1 MRMGSRCDAR
11 RHVRMEAAWRARDSS
26 IQPRLRGFGAT
37 RRRRRNFTGF
47 RTQRSSAQREWEE
60 DKVKVEKGRPQ
71 GASSL
76 AVPFKYLAYFL
87 FIQTQSY
94 ANNLIYTLASLYP
107 LSISMAPS
115 RPPISNK
122 PSLEAFLILSTFTN
136 GDWAENLCVLG
147 SICISSVHTTH
158 DISDSVG

>member
-11 RHVRMEAAWRARDSS
+11 RHVRMEATWRARDSS

-47 RTQRSSAQREWEE
+47 RTQRSSAQVSGFFFSTVLFGDLTMDLKREWEE

-71 GASSL
+71 GDSNL

-107 LSISMAPS
+107 LSISMAVRILP
-115 RPPISNK
+115 RVG
-122 PSLEAFLILSTFTN
+122 FLFSSQSVLSPN
-136 GDWAENLCVLG
+136 
-147 SICISSVHTTH
+147 
-158 DISDSVG
+158 